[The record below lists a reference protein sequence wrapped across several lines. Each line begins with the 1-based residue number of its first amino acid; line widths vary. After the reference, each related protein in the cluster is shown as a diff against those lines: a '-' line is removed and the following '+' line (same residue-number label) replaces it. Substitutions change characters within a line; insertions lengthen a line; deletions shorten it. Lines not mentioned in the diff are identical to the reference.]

1 MLFKELKPVI
11 KRFRQCYQPFNKRY
25 EVGVSKEGQIVNR
38 VDSQVLMTSDELEI
52 FEEASMIMILI
63 AGENPT

>member
-1 MLFKELKPVI
+1 M
-11 KRFRQCYQPFNKRY
+11 
-25 EVGVSKEGQIVNR
+25 SKEGQIVNR

-63 AGENPT
+63 AGENPTNLNSWYDIVTIRATIDS

>member
-1 MLFKELKPVI
+1 M
-11 KRFRQCYQPFNKRY
+11 
-25 EVGVSKEGQIVNR
+25 SKEGQIVNR

-63 AGENPT
+63 AGENPTELNSWFDNVTIRATIDSQPC